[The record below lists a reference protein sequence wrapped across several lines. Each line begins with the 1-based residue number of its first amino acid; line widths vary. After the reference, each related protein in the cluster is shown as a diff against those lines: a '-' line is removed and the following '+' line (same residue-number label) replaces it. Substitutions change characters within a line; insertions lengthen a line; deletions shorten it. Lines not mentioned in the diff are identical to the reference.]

1 MPEQHPVEII
11 LLRQAASY
19 LTMPIWITN
28 HAGDLIYYNDPAGD
42 MVGLPFDEMGPM
54 PVDQLQSTFKVSD
67 LEGNPISNDEIP
79 TVKPLITHR
88 PARGKIRFLAFDRV
102 WRDIEV
108 WATPLEAQ
116 SGRFVGV
123 LATFW
128 ELQD

>member
-1 MPEQHPVEII
+1 MAEQHPVEII

-19 LTMPIWITN
+19 LTIPIWITN
-28 HAGDLIYYNDPAGD
+28 HDGDLIYYNDPAGK
-42 MVGLPFDEMGPM
+42 MVGLEFDEVGPL
-54 PVDQLQSTFKVSD
+54 PVDQLQTMFKVTD
-67 LEGNPISNDEIP
+67 FEGNPLTGPEVP
-79 TVKPLITHR
+79 TVTPLVTHR
-88 PARGKIRFLAFDRV
+88 PARGKIRFLALDQV

-116 SGRFVGV
+116 SGRFVGI